1 MPTEVKTGRGLRGA
15 SVRTVSAAP
24 VVAVR
29 QPTHA
34 LPRAV
39 LEVLDAVARAPKA
52 GLLDASVEVALVGLQ
67 ELLEAEVSDIVG
79 PKGTRAPG
87 RTAVRHGHVARSV
100 TLGGRRISVRRPRV
114 RTVDRQHEVRL
125 RTYAHFAAREQLT
138 VAMLERMLVRIAA
151 RRYAHTGQ
159 PADSEPNAISEPAPT
174 PASVREFLPRTRRNL
189 TALMSRPLDDPRLAV
204 VMLAG
209 IELEGRRCVLALGI
223 DAAGATRPVGVWDGS
238 AENATVARAVVAELR
253 ERCLD
258 VGHVVPVV
266 VGEAKALREALR
278 VVFGTD
284 VPARDRGGHDARQ
297 STRRLR
303 AAWTLEGRGRAMPLP
318 IAFSA
323 AGASAAVGAMSTQ
336 PRAMLALLAALGVAA
351 GAFLAIRA
359 RGILL
364 GVLLLAVA
372 NAIPGVDLGKGYA
385 LAGLPMQDI
394 AILVII
400 ALLAQGAVAGGAERL
415 RRPWVRPAIAWGC
428 VLAAWWLLTWLRSVD
443 AEAISPKNAA
453 LFGRDFLYFA
463 LLVPLA
469 LAGLERRE
477 VPGLAAVVIAGGALT
492 SLGQIATVLG
502 GGRVSFLIHVIDV
515 KREGGLPRIYSQAND
530 LVILLVALGLGLVLL
545 GRTAMLR
552 RFGVATALI
561 AGFATVLMQTRAIY
575 ATVPTALLAVTVFLM
590 ARPSPVGIALRR
602 GAGRVLVAV
611 AVSIALV
618 VLVAPEVFTSST
630 FGQVTER
637 ALSGLST
644 ASEETGT
651 LAYRQQLADTL
662 LQLLGGKWPIGLGFL
677 HPNDFYVA
685 GVPFGSI
692 RNSDLGI
699 LEAVMPMGALGAAL
713 LYVPPL
719 IGTWALLR
727 RLGAARSA
735 DGFTWLGYGV
745 TSWVISVLLGSI
757 TLVTL
762 FVPGGMTY
770 VAVLLGA
777 ALVCLT
783 PGGEPSAAAGA
794 RTTGRRRAGAIARP
808 PARST

>member
-1 MPTEVKTGRGLRGA
+1 
-15 SVRTVSAAP
+15 
-24 VVAVR
+24 
-29 QPTHA
+29 
-34 LPRAV
+34 V
-39 LEVLDAVARAPKA
+39 LEALDALARAPKA
-52 GLLDASVEVALVGLQ
+52 GLLNVSVEVALGVLH
-67 ELLEAEVSDIVG
+67 ELLEAEVFDIVG

-87 RTAVRHGHVARSV
+87 RAAVRHGHEARAV
-100 TLGGRRISVRRPRV
+100 TLGGRRMSVRRPRV

-159 PADSEPNAISEPAPT
+159 SADSEPDAISEPAPR
-174 PASVREFLPRTRRNL
+174 PASVSEFLPRTRRNL

-204 VMLAG
+204 VMFAG
-209 IELEGRRCVLALGI
+209 IELEGRRCVLALGT
-223 DAAGATRPVGVWDGS
+223 DVAGATQPVGVWDGS

-253 ERCLD
+253 ERRLD
-258 VGHVVPVV
+258 VEQVVPVV

-278 VVFGTD
+278 VVFGTE
-284 VPARDRGGHDARQ
+284 VPAQDRGRHDARE
-297 STRRLR
+297 SMRRLR
-303 AAWTLEGRGRAMPLP
+303 AAWTLEGRGRAMPLQ
-318 IAFSA
+318 IAFLA
-323 AGASAAVGAMSTQ
+323 VGASAAVGAMSTQ
-336 PRAMLALLAALGVAA
+336 PRAILALLAALGVAA

-359 RGILL
+359 RGILF

-372 NAIPGVDLGKGYA
+372 NALPGIDLGKSYA
-385 LAGLPMQDI
+385 PGGLPMQDI

-492 SLGQIATVLG
+492 GLGQIGTVLG

-515 KREGGLPRIYSQAND
+515 KREGGLPRIYSLAND

-545 GRTAMLR
+545 GRTTMLR
-552 RFGVATALI
+552 RAGAATALI

-575 ATVPTALLAVTVFLM
+575 ATVPTALLVVTVFLM

-662 LQLLGGKWPIGLGFL
+662 LQLLGGDWPIGLGFL

-685 GVPFGSI
+685 GVPSGSI
-692 RNSDLGI
+692 RNSDLGV
-699 LEAVMPMGALGAAL
+699 LEAIMPMGALGAAL
-713 LYVPPL
+713 LYVPPV
-719 IGTWALLR
+719 IGTWALMR
-727 RLGAARSA
+727 RLAAARST
-735 DGFTWLGYGV
+735 DGFAWLGYGV
-745 TSWVISVLLGSI
+745 TAWVLSVLLGSI

-794 RTTGRRRAGAIARP
+794 RTTGRHHAGAIARP